1 MVHKSN
7 EKRPIQVSE
16 ETANGGQRAEILN
29 DLMGLISEALP
40 AAPGADATHVPFLEM
55 GANSLVLMEFQRT
68 VETRWD
74 LEIQVTQLF
83 EELTT
88 VDALATFIDE
98 KLVDRTELL
107 SAPSVNASAAMP
119 VPQVVDLSVESGS
132 ELEELFKRQ
141 MQVASET
148 INGVVQQQLQFL
160 RQMGLA
166 PEESFRA
173 DSAPRPRAESSVGQ
187 KPATAA
193 QKPASPRPASTGQPQ
208 KMLSA
213 LETRARGLT
222 PRQQQ
227 HLEALIA
234 RYTARTK
241 NSKRHAAD
249 YRPVLADSRA
259 AVGFRFTTKEMLYP
273 IVGSRARG
281 ARVWDVDGNEYV
293 DITMGQGVTLF
304 GHHPECIGA
313 ALRAEPD
320 DVTQL
325 GPRPPQVGEAAAL
338 ICELTGMD
346 RVTFT
351 NTGTEAVMAALRL
364 ARAATGRDKVAM
376 FEGAYHGHADSVMGT
391 STERGGRLE
400 TKPVSPGTPQGAVE
414 DLWTLEY
421 GSAASLDFVRAHGAE
436 LAAVI
441 VEPVQ
446 SRRPDLQPG
455 EFLRELRE
463 VTRTTGTV
471 LIFDEMI
478 TGFRIHPGGAQ
489 AYFGVEADLATYGKV
504 LGGGMPIGVVAGR
517 GQLMD
522 PIDGGLWQY
531 GDTSYPEASRVVFG
545 GTFCQHPL
553 AMSTTLATLRYIKEQ
568 GPALQERLNER
579 TARLAGELNAYFR
592 VQKVPIEVVYFGSLF
607 RFSFTEN
614 LELLFYHMMEKGVF
628 IWEWRNYFLSTAHT
642 EEDIDFVIRV
652 VKESVEALRTGG
664 FIADCGGTTDLY
676 ELNVAQR
683 QLATLAQI
691 SPDGSMAYHVNAQ
704 LALRGAVDVR
714 ILQGALEQV
723 IARHEALRT
732 IVVGEQQRVLPA
744 AEVGAALVEVDLSG
758 EANVEEVL
766 AAWLWEHA
774 AHPFD
779 LSEAPLFNVFLLKLA
794 DEYRLVLKGHHVI
807 VDGLS
812 MNLIVRELSA
822 LYTAGVEGVAA
833 ELEVPLQYGEYLRWQ
848 GDNVFE
854 QARTYWL
861 EQSLDEVPALE
872 LPADR
877 AQPALRSYAG
887 GRIARPIDTAL
898 SAQIKELSRS
908 QGCTH
913 FMTLFSAYALFLHR
927 ISAQDD
933 LLVGIP
939 VAGRSLPRGETLVGY
954 CTHLLPVRSRFDAAQ
969 SFADYLK
976 STRGVLLC
984 AYQHQ
989 DYPFA
994 RLIDEIGVRRDGSGA
1009 PLVSALFNL
1018 DQPGDAPSMGGLDVR
1033 WLPQPIRFAAFDI
1046 VFNFT
1051 EVDDALV
1058 LECDYNGD
1066 IFDEDTVEGY
1076 VGHFY
1081 ALLQHVVAAP
1091 EMSVAAVPLLD
1102 AETRQRVLVDWN
1114 QTQRDYPEDR
1124 CLHQLF
1130 EERVGAEPQAIA
1142 IAWDG
1147 GQMSYAELNAES
1159 NRLARYLRA
1168 RGVGA
1173 NGDDARVG
1181 IYCERSPVVVVALLA
1196 VLKAGGA
1203 YVPLDPAYPA
1213 ARLEFMLRDCG
1224 AALLLTQERLRGRL
1238 SLADDVQVVYLD
1250 ERDAAYKS
1258 EDGGDLP
1265 SAATASS
1272 LAYVIYTS
1280 GSTGQPKGAMI
1291 EHRGVVN
1298 YLSWALEYYRVGE
1311 GGGSPLHSSIGFD
1324 ATITSL
1330 LAPLLAGKRL
1340 WLVPTEGPEIE
1351 HIKEVLESEGDWSLL
1366 KLTPAHLELVNALIP
1381 EKSLSGLARCLV
1393 LGGEALHGRTTAPWQ
1408 RGAAETRIVNEYGPT
1423 ETVVGCCIYEVGDDV
1438 SETDL
1443 VPIGRPIANTH
1454 LYVLDEN
1461 FQPVPVGVPGEL
1473 FIGGHGVARGYL
1485 NRPELTAER
1494 FISSAQTGLVAEPYA
1509 LPVERLYR
1517 SGDLVRWRAD
1527 GQLLYMGRADH
1538 QVKLRGYRIELGE
1551 IEEVLMGHEVVRH
1564 CAVLVEERQRND
1576 QRLVAYIVAAP
1587 KADLDAT
1594 AVRTWLGETLPEH
1607 MLPASF
1613 VEIEQI
1619 PLTNNGKVDRA
1630 ALAALA
1636 PAQASVVRRAPARN
1650 SAEEQIIGLW
1660 CEVLG
1665 VEHVG
1670 ADDNFFEL
1678 GGHSLLVLPLH
1689 ERLEQVF
1696 AREISPVDLFRYPT
1710 VAALARHLSGDD
1722 GSSVAPLRQR
1732 KGGTRAR
1739 RKSASFRPL
1748 KQNRN
1753 ARD

>member
-1 MVHKSN
+1 
-7 EKRPIQVSE
+7 VSD
-16 ETANGGQRAEILN
+16 ETANDGQRAAILN
-29 DLMGLISEALP
+29 DLMALISEALP
-40 AAPGADATHVPFLEM
+40 AAPGADAAHVPFLEM

-98 KLVDRTELL
+98 KLVDRAEPP
-107 SAPSVNASAAMP
+107 APSGNASGAMP
-119 VPQVVDLSVESGS
+119 PSHMVDLNAEAGS

-141 MQVASET
+141 MQAAAET

-160 RQMGLA
+160 RESGLA
-166 PEESFRA
+166 PETNPHA
-173 DSAPRPRAESSVGQ
+173 DSTPPTRATSS
-187 KPATAA
+187 AA
-193 QKPASPRPASTGQPQ
+193 QNPASAAPASSAQPQ

-234 RYTARTK
+234 RYTARTQK
-241 NSKRHAAD
+241 SKRHAAD

-304 GHHPECIGA
+304 GHHPECIEA

-364 ARAATGRDKVAM
+364 ARAVTGRDKIAM

-400 TKPVSPGTPQGAVE
+400 TKPVSPGTPQGAVD

-421 GSAASLDFVRAHGAE
+421 GSAAALDFVRAHGAE

-446 SRRPDLQPG
+446 SRRPELQPG

-463 VTRTTGTV
+463 VTRATGTL

-478 TGFRIHPGGAQ
+478 TGFRIHQGGAQ

-531 GDTSYPEASRVVFG
+531 GDTSYPQASRVVFG

-579 TARLAGELNAYFR
+579 TARLAGALNAYFR
-592 VQKVPIEVVYFGSLF
+592 AQEVPIEVVYFGSLF

-642 EEDIDFVIRV
+642 EEDIDFIIRV

-664 FIADCGGTTDLY
+664 FIAEHGGTTDLY

-691 SPDGSMAYHVNAQ
+691 SPEGSMAYHVNAQ
-704 LALRGAVDVR
+704 LALRGVIDVR
-714 ILQGALEQV
+714 ILQEALGQV

-732 IVVGEQQRVLPA
+732 IVEGEQQRVLPA

-758 EANVEEVL
+758 EANVEEAL

-774 AHPFD
+774 ARPFD
-779 LSEAPLFNVFLLKLA
+779 LNEAPLFKVFLLKLT
-794 DEYRLVLKGHHVI
+794 DEYRLVLKGHHVV

-822 LYTAGVEGVAA
+822 LYTAGLGGGAA
-833 ELEVPLQYGEYLRWQ
+833 ELEAPLQYGEYLRWQ

-854 QARTYWL
+854 PARAYWL
-861 EQSLDEVPALE
+861 EQSLDQVPVLQ

-887 GRIARPIDTAL
+887 GRVARPIEAAL

-939 VAGRSLPRGETLVGY
+939 VAGRSLPRGESLVGY

-976 STRGVLLC
+976 STRGVLLR

-994 RLIDEIGVRRDGSGA
+994 RLIDELGVRRDGSGA

-1018 DQPGDAPSMGGLDVR
+1018 DQPGDAPAMGGLDVG

-1066 IFDEDTVEGY
+1066 IFDEDTVERY

-1081 ALLQHVVAAP
+1081 AMLQHVAAAP
-1091 EMSVAAVPLLD
+1091 ETSVAAVPLLD
-1102 AETRQRVLVDWN
+1102 AEARQRVLVDWN
-1114 QTQRDYPEDR
+1114 QTQRDYPQDR

-1130 EERVGAEPQAIA
+1130 EGCVAAEPQAIA
-1142 IAWDG
+1142 VAWDG

-1168 RGVGA
+1168 RGVGTKAA
-1173 NGDDARVG
+1173 NTENATDAAHAAEVRVG
-1181 IYCERSPVVVVALLA
+1181 IYCERSPAVVVAVLA

-1224 AALLLTQERLRGRL
+1224 ATLLLTQEKLRNRL
-1238 SLADDVQVVYLD
+1238 SLAADVEVVHLD
-1250 ERDAAYKS
+1250 EQDAAYKG

-1265 SAATASS
+1265 NVATASS

-1340 WLVPTEGPEIE
+1340 WLVPSEGPEIE
-1351 HIKEVLESEGDWSLL
+1351 HIKEVLESGGDWSLL

-1381 EKSLSGLARCLV
+1381 EKGLSGLARCLV

-1408 RGAAETRIVNEYGPT
+1408 RGAVETRIVNEYGPT

-1438 SETDL
+1438 SEADP
-1443 VPIGRPIANTH
+1443 VPIGCPIANTR

-1461 FQPVPVGVPGEL
+1461 LQPVPVGVPGEL
-1473 FIGGHGVARGYL
+1473 FIGGDGVARGYL

-1494 FISSAQTGLVAEPYA
+1494 FISSEQTGITAGPYA
-1509 LPVERLYR
+1509 LPAERLYR

-1527 GQLLYMGRADH
+1527 GQLLYMGRTDH
-1538 QVKLRGYRIELGE
+1538 QIKLRGYRIELGE
-1551 IEEVLMGHEVVRH
+1551 IEEVLMGHDAVRH

-1607 MLPASF
+1607 MLPAAF
-1613 VEIEQI
+1613 VEIKEM
-1619 PLTNNGKVDRA
+1619 PLTGNGKIDRA
-1630 ALAALA
+1630 ALVALA
-1636 PAQASVVRRAPARN
+1636 PARASVVRRAPARN
-1650 SAEEQIIGLW
+1650 SAEEQIIELW

-1678 GGHSLLVLPLH
+1678 GGHSLLVLPLR

-1696 AREISPVDLFRYPT
+1696 AREVSPVDLFRYPT
-1710 VAALARHLSGDD
+1710 VAALARHLGGDD
-1722 GSSVAPLRQR
+1722 GPSAAPLRQR

-1748 KQNRN
+1748 KQNGN